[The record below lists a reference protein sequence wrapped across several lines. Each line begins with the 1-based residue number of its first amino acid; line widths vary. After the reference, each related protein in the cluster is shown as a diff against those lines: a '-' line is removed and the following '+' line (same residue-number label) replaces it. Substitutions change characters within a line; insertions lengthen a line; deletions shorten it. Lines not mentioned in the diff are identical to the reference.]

1 MAREDVP
8 DSVSQRKAGC
18 RRALQAEVGRST
30 KGKDKRLVQ
39 QMTDAVRTA
48 MTMERYVGDATKCS
62 GCNATRTPRV
72 LKVGGAVMG
81 LFVYD
86 LP

>member
-1 MAREDVP
+1 MAD
-8 DSVSQRKAGC
+8 
-18 RRALQAEVGRST
+18 T
-30 KGKDKRLVQ
+30 
-39 QMTDAVRTA
+39 VRTE

-62 GCNATRTPRV
+62 GYNATRTPRM

-81 LFVYD
+81 LFVHA

>member
-1 MAREDVP
+1 MKV
-8 DSVSQRKAGC
+8 
-18 RRALQAEVGRST
+18 
-30 KGKDKRLVQ
+30 VQ
-39 QMTDAVRTA
+39 QMADAVRIE

-62 GCNATRTPRV
+62 GYNATRTPRV

-81 LFVYD
+81 LFVHA

>member
-1 MAREDVP
+1 MISD
-8 DSVSQRKAGC
+8 
-18 RRALQAEVGRST
+18 T
-30 KGKDKRLVQ
+30 
-39 QMTDAVRTA
+39 VRIE

-62 GCNATRTPRV
+62 GYNATRTARV
-72 LKVGGAVMG
+72 LKVGGAVRG

>member
-1 MAREDVP
+1 MSDTVKTE
-8 DSVSQRKAGC
+8 
-18 RRALQAEVGRST
+18 
-30 KGKDKRLVQ
+30 
-39 QMTDAVRTA
+39 
-48 MTMERYVGDATKCS
+48 MTMERYVGDATKCF
-62 GCNATRTPRV
+62 GYNAPRTPRV

>member
-1 MAREDVP
+1 MISD
-8 DSVSQRKAGC
+8 
-18 RRALQAEVGRST
+18 T
-30 KGKDKRLVQ
+30 
-39 QMTDAVRTA
+39 VRIE

-62 GCNATRTPRV
+62 GHNTTRTPRV

>member
-1 MAREDVP
+1 MKVGRRADRAETWKPWEGGNWRREDLGLKV
-8 DSVSQRKAGC
+8 
-18 RRALQAEVGRST
+18 
-30 KGKDKRLVQ
+30 VQ
-39 QMTDAVRTA
+39 QMAGAVKIE

-62 GCNATRTPRV
+62 GYNATRTPRV

-81 LFVYD
+81 LFIYD

>member
-1 MAREDVP
+1 MISD
-8 DSVSQRKAGC
+8 
-18 RRALQAEVGRST
+18 T
-30 KGKDKRLVQ
+30 
-39 QMTDAVRTA
+39 VRIE

-62 GCNATRTPRV
+62 GYNATRTPRV

-81 LFVYD
+81 LFVYV

>member
-1 MAREDVP
+1 MI
-8 DSVSQRKAGC
+8 S
-18 RRALQAEVGRST
+18 
-30 KGKDKRLVQ
+30 
-39 QMTDAVRTA
+39 DAVRIE

-62 GCNATRTPRV
+62 GYNVTRTPRV

>member
-1 MAREDVP
+1 MISD
-8 DSVSQRKAGC
+8 
-18 RRALQAEVGRST
+18 T
-30 KGKDKRLVQ
+30 
-39 QMTDAVRTA
+39 VRIE

-62 GCNATRTPRV
+62 GHNATRTPRV

>member
-1 MAREDVP
+1 MISD
-8 DSVSQRKAGC
+8 
-18 RRALQAEVGRST
+18 T
-30 KGKDKRLVQ
+30 
-39 QMTDAVRTA
+39 VRIE

-62 GCNATRTPRV
+62 GYNATRTRV

>member
-1 MAREDVP
+1 MISDTARIE
-8 DSVSQRKAGC
+8 
-18 RRALQAEVGRST
+18 
-30 KGKDKRLVQ
+30 
-39 QMTDAVRTA
+39 

-62 GCNATRTPRV
+62 GYNATRTPRV
-72 LKVGGAVMG
+72 LKVGGAAMG